1 VWAVRRPSRAILD
14 SPRVL
19 ASPRDPYWPDPVA
32 PYSRGTGPL
41 LELPI
46 ATTPVVGFPFIGTL
60 AVTLPRSVIRASY
73 RMLRGVPLFNFE
85 LHAVDLLDEADG
97 VPRALAR
104 AQRDLQVPQALKTS
118 RLREVLQWLKD
129 DFQLVTLEEAAR
141 KLSAASRPVV

>member
-1 VWAVRRPSRAILD
+1 
-14 SPRVL
+14 
-19 ASPRDPYWPDPVA
+19 
-32 PYSRGTGPL
+32 
-41 LELPI
+41 
-46 ATTPVVGFPFIGTL
+46 
-60 AVTLPRSVIRASY
+60 
-73 RMLRGVPLFNFE
+73 
-85 LHAVDLLDEADG
+85 VDLLDEADG